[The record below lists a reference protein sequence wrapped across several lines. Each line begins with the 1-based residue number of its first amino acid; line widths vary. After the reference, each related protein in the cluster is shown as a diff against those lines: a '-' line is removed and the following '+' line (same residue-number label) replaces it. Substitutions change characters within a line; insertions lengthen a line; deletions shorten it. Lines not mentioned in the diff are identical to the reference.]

1 MRFIVNFLTWIAFN
15 LISFFVITLVIGEVF
30 KGPDSERLMSSFLL
44 LFFVFIGLPS
54 FIVFLKKQFLSKSK
68 P

>member
-15 LISFFVITLVIGEVF
+15 LITFFVIILVIREVF
-30 KGPDSERLMSSFLL
+30 TGPDRERLMSAFIL
-44 LFFVFIGLPS
+44 LFLVFIGLPS
-54 FIVFLKKQFLSKSK
+54 FIVFLKKQFLNKSK